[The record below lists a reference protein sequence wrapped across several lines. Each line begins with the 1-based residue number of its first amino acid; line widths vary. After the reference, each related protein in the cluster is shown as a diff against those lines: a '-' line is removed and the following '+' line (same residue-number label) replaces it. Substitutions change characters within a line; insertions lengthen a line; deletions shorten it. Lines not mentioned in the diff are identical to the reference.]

1 MNRLLAAPIPVSDI
15 DRGEQLEGTG
25 HVGHILQPSQRQMKM
40 RRCKLSVPAIGC
52 RKLKLGHPLWVIV
65 QEEMHQFVRE
75 VAEDGMHHKQ
85 GWLRQGAA
93 LCPGEVL
100 HSNTEIAPGGLG
112 KASPSLD
119 KTQGSGPWGLRA
131 RPHAA
136 AQPCGH
142 AAFRLF

>member
-1 MNRLLAAPIPVSDI
+1 MNALLATPIRVPNG
-15 DRGEQLEGTG
+15 DRREQLEGTG
-25 HVGHILQPSQRQMKM
+25 DVGNIHQPFQRRMELCN
-40 RRCKLSVPAIGC
+40 CKLSMPAIGC
-52 RKLKLGHPLWVIV
+52 RKLEPGDPIRVIV

-85 GWLRQGAA
+85 SWLRQGAA
-93 LCPGEVL
+93 LCPGKVL